1 MSFDEHNPLGDEVP
15 GAEVTA
21 TGLRPNP
28 WSVGPALVWSAV
40 VVPGHQALREAQRWG
55 SPWAANGYTWPY
67 QVLVGGTTLAAAW
80 LGLGLIYGI
89 CRHFARPLR
98 AAFAAALLTLGTTM
112 VYYNSIE
119 VSMGHALGTTAVA
132 ALVWYWLKTYG
143 LEQMGRWV
151 LVGVLV
157 GVAAL
162 MRWQSA
168 AFAVLPLGEA
178 LGRSLG
184 AGPRQLAGRLLA
196 GLSLAALGAVLAFL
210 PQMAAWRCVYGSW
223 LISPVPLE
231 HHWLKPDFWGVL
243 GSTDRSL
250 WYWTPL
256 TLLALAGFLHLGR
269 PGPSSVRFPA
279 GLLLMVFVVQVYLL
293 ASIRGNGVRLGSAFG
308 FRQLTETL
316 VALAPGLALLL
327 ERAGTR
333 SFRWLAGGGCLLVA
347 WNFVLLFQYRQGL
360 LPRDGGAGFAQLLE
374 NAGVLA

>member
-1 MSFDEHNPLGDEVP
+1 
-15 GAEVTA
+15 
-21 TGLRPNP
+21 
-28 WSVGPALVWSAV
+28 
-40 VVPGHQALREAQRWG
+40 
-55 SPWAANGYTWPY
+55 
-67 QVLVGGTTLAAAW
+67 
-80 LGLGLIYGI
+80 
-89 CRHFARPLR
+89 
-98 AAFAAALLTLGTTM
+98 
-112 VYYNSIE
+112 
-119 VSMGHALGTTAVA
+119 MGHALGTTAVA

-143 LEQMGRWV
+143 SEQMGRWV

-347 WNFVLLFQYRQGL
+347 WKLRAPVPVPPGIAASGWRCWFRATLGECRRAGSKPAGGLRPSPGRTGCSRAAGRSVAGRGGGSTKKTGAPRNQGFSGGLPDRRSHSAPARAGCSAPAGHLQCTCDWLFWQ
-360 LPRDGGAGFAQLLE
+360 E
-374 NAGVLA
+374 